1 MTIQSNKDANAAAA
15 QATSQGSISPHG
27 LKGRSRREPSWRP
40 TTASGSIQDHSAVP
54 VRNVDSVTSM
64 DMAARLIS
72 EAAHDVRSPLTGVRE
87 AIRLVSSGELG
98 PLNQTQQT
106 LLNDAGSQCD
116 SIHNLIDNMLHFD
129 RLRSGIPATERHW
142 LLPNDFPEQVSRTID
157 PIAAARRVAVRWD
170 GFDGSLGPVFG
181 DSDLLRR
188 FLINLV
194 GNAITVSE
202 ERTTVV
208 VQLKPAITRGMVRLS
223 VIDSGPGMTKE
234 KIEKLAVRGQ
244 SETGGTGLGLAIAR
258 SLAALHFARL
268 LIMSTPGVGTRVGID
283 LPAAGPTSV
292 ADAFARWRESVT
304 PPRGTLLN
312 QNAIKPAKAASS
324 DFRVDHAET
333 LGRTVLKNEAVIG
346 FDGMPPRFPFETSM
360 VTIRLSPKSSHAASD
375 AVDTLLQADQQLHEL
390 AYRTSARRWV
400 LLWDN
405 SLEEALRRR
414 AAIDRRLCEV
424 VEGSD
429 VQWGEPMLHSVGSL
443 GNRGHIREL
452 LVRDSL
458 HASSRLPLLDDRLQ
472 CKSMNT
478 LQSEEV
484 ALRRLNE
491 EMLRLSQLL
500 NRQSD
505 RLQKQAHR
513 YERIVD

>member
-1 MTIQSNKDANAAAA
+1 MTTQSKDDANAATR
-15 QATSQGSISPHG
+15 QLSPHVSVSSPG
-27 LKGRSRREPSWRP
+27 LKGRSRREPAWRVP
-40 TTASGSIQDHSAVP
+40 PGSESNHSQSAASIGESDSAI
-54 VRNVDSVTSM
+54 SL

-72 EAAHDVRSPLTGVRE
+72 EAAHDIRSPLTGVRE
-87 AIRLVSSGELG
+87 AIRLVSNGELG
-98 PLNQTQQT
+98 PLNQTQQS
-106 LLNDAGSQCD
+106 LLSDAGSQCD

-129 RLRSGIPATERHW
+129 RLRSGVPAIERHW
-142 LLPNDFPEQVSRTID
+142 LPPNIFPEQVSRTID
-157 PIAAARRVAVRWD
+157 PIAAARRVTVRWD

-181 DSDLLRR
+181 DADLLRR
-188 FLINLV
+188 LLINLV

-208 VQLKPAITRGMVRLS
+208 VQLKPAINRGMVRLS

-234 KIEKLAVRGQ
+234 KLEKLAVRGQ

-258 SLAALHFARL
+258 ALAALHFARL
-268 LIMSTPGVGTRVGID
+268 LVMSTPGAGSRMGID

-304 PPRGTLLN
+304 PSRGTLLN
-312 QNAIKPAKAASS
+312 QHAIKPVKGAAAEI
-324 DFRVDHAET
+324 RVDHGEM
-333 LGRTVLKNEAVIG
+333 LGRTVLKNEAAIA
-346 FDGMPPRFPFETSM
+346 FDGMPPRYPFETSM
-360 VTIRLSPKSSHAASD
+360 VCMRLSPKASHAASD
-375 AVDTLLQADQQLHEL
+375 AVDNLLQADQQLHEL
-390 AYRTSARRWV
+390 AYRTSARRWI

-405 SLEEALRRR
+405 NIEEALRRR

-424 VEGSD
+424 VESGD
-429 VQWGEPMLHSVGSL
+429 VQWGEPMLQSVGSL
-443 GNRGHIREL
+443 GNRGHVREL

-472 CKSMNT
+472 SKSSNSV
-478 LQSEEV
+478 QSEEV

-491 EMLRLSQLL
+491 EMRRLSQLL